1 MESGEAPEPQP
12 PPDRSA
18 LLGAAIAGASGV
30 LLVISLF
37 MTWYEFP
44 GAGFGGQVGDVLGLD
59 VQEALSKSGW
69 EAFEVLDVIC
79 VVAALVAVVRGLT
92 AVLGDDDNPSI
103 PGSVLTL
110 SLGAVALALI
120 FYRVVNPPGVGLD
133 RELGLWVGALAAGG
147 IVYGS
152 FLAMRARAPHGADR
166 PRF

>member
-1 MESGEAPEPQP
+1 MESSR
-12 PPDRSA
+12 PDRTA
-18 LLGAAIAGASGV
+18 LLGAAVAGASGV

-44 GAGFGGQVGDVLGLD
+44 GSGFGGQVGDVLGLD
-59 VQEALSKSGW
+59 VTDALTRSGW

-79 VVAALVAVVRGLT
+79 VVAALVAVVRAAT

-110 SLGAVALALI
+110 ALGAVALAFIL
-120 FYRVVNPPGVGLD
+120 YRVVNPPGIGLN
-133 RELGLWVGALAAGG
+133 RELGLWVGTFSAGG

-152 FLAMRARAPHGADR
+152 FLAMQASRTG
-166 PRF
+166 